1 MCIKNTTQKFGILSK
16 FFHWTIFLCITAQL
30 YYVWLFKDMFWHKSI
45 GALVLILGILW
56 IIWRFFNILPT
67 PKPGPESWQYYAA
80 KITHNLLLLCI
91 ILLPVTGIIMG
102 MANNRPLDWF
112 GIYTIM
118 PASFIPQNET
128 FAGYFSLAHTVIGYG
143 LVGLVCIHI
152 LGALK
157 HLFIDKDDV
166 LRRMLPW

>member
-1 MCIKNTTQKFGILSK
+1 
-16 FFHWTIFLCITAQL
+16 
-30 YYVWLFKDMFWHKSI
+30 
-45 GALVLILGILW
+45 
-56 IIWRFFNILPT
+56 
-67 PKPGPESWQYYAA
+67 
-80 KITHNLLLLCI
+80 
-91 ILLPVTGIIMG
+91 
-102 MANNRPLDWF
+102 
-112 GIYTIM
+112 M